1 MGSGYINY
9 FSEVKGSRS
18 FLNQKIPLVFPG
30 KSQSQSVEEEAP
42 IGSPLPS
49 SATSEPGDLFL
60 TKEDV
65 ELNSTPPARKCPNHA
80 GPDAAAGSGDGSPP
94 PVEELVRLASLH
106 LQSLIKERAA
116 CEEILTPGI
125 SSSSSQVKGGKVE
138 QLLEDAR
145 EEQERLLSF
154 TEKVELL
161 TGVPQSRMLRQGLD
175 TWGEEIRE
183 IDGATTNNQNVTAII
198 NKMIGTIR
206 RIRTHIWTLA
216 STSS

>member
-1 MGSGYINY
+1 M
-9 FSEVKGSRS
+9 
-18 FLNQKIPLVFPG
+18 
-30 KSQSQSVEEEAP
+30 
-42 IGSPLPS
+42 
-49 SATSEPGDLFL
+49 
-60 TKEDV
+60 
-65 ELNSTPPARKCPNHA
+65 
-80 GPDAAAGSGDGSPP
+80 
-94 PVEELVRLASLH
+94 RLASLH
-106 LQSLIKERAA
+106 LKSLIKERAA
-116 CEEILTPGI
+116 CEEILIPGI

-216 STSS
+216 TSS